1 MKLVQ
6 MKDNQFMVTLPIQLV
21 RAKGWSK
28 GDKLRI
34 EINKEGDLVIKK

>member
-6 MKDNQFMVTLPIQLV
+6 MKDNQFIVTLPVQLV
-21 RAKGWSK
+21 RAKGWNK
-28 GDKLRI
+28 GDNLRV